1 MIDTLD
7 SSLLYTRADG
17 TEDFVHDTMRD
28 FFLAKKAQ
36 DAIMQRDPTCL
47 ERVALTRKSLSFLFD
62 MQLNTQLLYEWIH
75 STIQNRGTFLG
86 GNAISLLAR
95 LEDITQE
102 DLSGTDLHGAD
113 LSNLGLDGLVL
124 RGCDLSDIN
133 FDFTYLG
140 YVDKEGSNLE
150 GISNNLDFKGNLV
163 AVEGKNLFII
173 LGKDLIV
180 LDYTTNKEVARLV
193 KPKMVGYGNSGLS
206 VSPEGDKIAFYTCE
220 GNHYE
225 MCCYDI
231 TKKTVIARYPLPDE
245 EGYRGTTR
253 SIKLSFLDSNN
264 LIVAYEMVYP
274 HDSSGKKLFR
284 EMTKIFADVINVT
297 SGQVTN
303 NLLYSNN
310 ANVSFDI
317 YDANFKDGFVA
328 SFLSHDWI
336 DEDNNPTHGVT
347 NLYHIFPNLEIGS
360 GCRVAS
366 GSSKWL
372 RFRPNKNSAVLV
384 HGGHTGKYNLSL
396 LNLGLN
402 SVEEISPPFI
412 GVHDQIAYLPT
423 HDVVVVCDSFD
434 YDDSARARN
443 CFFDINLREI
453 KDLGIQNIIKSQI
466 FVTDQGIVYS
476 TSEGIKFSEINL
488 SERVIVK
495 KQTFY
500 IPGGHEF
507 DVN

>member
-1 MIDTLD
+1 MIDTID
-7 SSLLYTRADG
+7 SSLLYTKADG
-17 TEDFVHDTMRD
+17 TQAFVHDTLGD

-47 ERVALTRKSLSFLFD
+47 ERVSLTRKSLSFLLD

-75 STIQNRGTFLG
+75 STIQNKGTFLG

-102 DLSGTDLHGAD
+102 NFSGTDLHGAD
-113 LSNLGLDGLVL
+113 LSNLGLDGLIL
-124 RGCDLSDIN
+124 RSCDLSGIN

-140 YVDKEGSNLE
+140 YVDKDGSNLE
-150 GISNNLDFKGNLV
+150 GINNNLDFKGNLV

-180 LDYTTNKEVARLV
+180 LDYTTNKEVVRLV
-193 KPKMVGYGNSGLS
+193 NPKIKSYGNGGLS
-206 VSPEGDKIAFYTCE
+206 VSPDGNKIAFYTCE

-225 MCCYDI
+225 MCCYDV
-231 TKKTVIARYPLPDE
+231 TKKTVIARYALPDE

-253 SIKLSFLDSNN
+253 SIKLSFLDFNN
-264 LIVAYEMVYP
+264 LLVAYEVVNP
-274 HDSSGKKLFR
+274 HDSAGKGLFR
-284 EMTKIFADVINVT
+284 EMTNIFADIINVT

-317 YDANFKDGFVA
+317 HDANLKDGFVA

-336 DEDNNPTHGVT
+336 DEDNNPTHGVS
-347 NLYHIFPNLEIGS
+347 NLYRISSNLKIES
-360 GCRVAS
+360 DWRVANDYF
-366 GSSKWL
+366 KWL
-372 RFRPNKNSAVLV
+372 RFRPNKNSAILV
-384 HGGHTGKYNLSL
+384 QGGHVGKYNLSL
-396 LNLGLN
+396 LDLSLN
-402 SVEEISPPFI
+402 SAEGISSPFI
-412 GVHDQIAYLPT
+412 GVHDQVAYLPT
-423 HDVVVVCDSFD
+423 HDVIVICNSFD
-434 YDDSARARN
+434 YDDSTRARN
-443 CFFDINLREI
+443 CFFDINSREVN
-453 KDLGIQNIIKSQI
+453 DLEVQNIIKSPI